1 MLKASSSL
9 ADEFKVKQ
17 RFLIVLFFALMA
29 MSFAA
34 QARRALRL
42 VLEPNTM
49 AELTA
54 LLSAGDALHGGLTK
68 QDDEQVD
75 LALRDIEMA
84 TRRTIAVSARLKPHE
99 RAHLIKVLEAVE
111 SNVDAARNSSHSDRR
126 ERISDLFNMMANL
139 VRVYGVDTR
148 FKIFFCGKDK
158 VTWIQTKPNGVYP
171 FTESREP
178 SGERNCALRA
188 P

>member
-1 MLKASSSL
+1 MKR
-9 ADEFKVKQ
+9 
-17 RFLIVLFFALMA
+17 RFLVLLFFSVIVAA
-29 MSFAA
+29 FAA
-34 QARRALRL
+34 QARKGQRL

-49 AELTA
+49 AELTI
-54 LLSAGDALHGGLTK
+54 LLSAGDALHGGMTK

-75 LALRDIEMA
+75 VALRDIEMA
-84 TRRTIAVSARLKPHE
+84 TKRTIAVSARLKPYE
-99 RAHLIKVLEAVE
+99 REHLVKVLEVVE
-111 SNVDAARNSSHSDRR
+111 SNVGAARNSSHSDRR
-126 ERISDLFNMMANL
+126 ERISDIFNMMANL

-171 FTESREP
+171 FVDGREP
-178 SGERNCALRA
+178 SAERNCALRA